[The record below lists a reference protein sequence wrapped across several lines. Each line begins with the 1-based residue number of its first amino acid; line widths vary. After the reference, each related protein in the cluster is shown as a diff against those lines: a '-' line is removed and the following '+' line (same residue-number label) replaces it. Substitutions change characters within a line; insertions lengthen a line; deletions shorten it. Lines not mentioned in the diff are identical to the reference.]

1 MLPTLPKCLIIFL
14 TILQLFAPLVHAHAS
29 ETSTDQ
35 GFHVPGLEHYS
46 SHHESSVAQI
56 KAYSL
61 HACIDGVLVG
71 VGLGLKQ
78 NQSPAPSD
86 TDNSY
91 SLPMQIS
98 LLSSVALPLKIY
110 DSGQRQPLLA
120 RLLASPPPSRA
131 PPSL

>member
-1 MLPTLPKCLIIFL
+1 MFPTLRNFLIIFL

-29 ETSTDQ
+29 EIHTND

-46 SHHESSVAQI
+46 SHHESPSYI
-56 KAYSL
+56 KAPPL
-61 HACIDGVLVG
+61 QACVDGVLVG

-78 NQSPAPSD
+78 NQKALKSD

-91 SLPMQIS
+91 YVPLQIP
-98 LLSSVALPLKIY
+98 LLFSVVVPLKTYIL
-110 DSGQRQPLLA
+110 GQAQPLLA

-131 PPSL
+131 PPHA